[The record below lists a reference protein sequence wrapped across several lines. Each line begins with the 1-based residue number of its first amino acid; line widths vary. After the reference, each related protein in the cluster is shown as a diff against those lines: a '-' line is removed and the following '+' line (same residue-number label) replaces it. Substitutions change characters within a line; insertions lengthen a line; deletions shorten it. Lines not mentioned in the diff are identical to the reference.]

1 MDKQKDKGTD
11 VGSIIGLPPDISIPD
26 HAKDICRRLR
36 ARYKL
41 EFEQLSVK
49 GRPFYFLK
57 VADIEP
63 LIAGKDIF
71 KDTAD
76 FPFWVK
82 IWEAAVVMAH
92 FMARSKPVADQ
103 KVLEIGA
110 GLGVAGIVASAFG
123 HDVTITDYKDEI
135 LDFVRVSSAVNGCTP
150 ICTTLDWNNP
160 SELGLFDTIIGSEV
174 LFHEKFF
181 DPLLDVFARY
191 LAPGG
196 TIYLAHDAR
205 RKSVRPFLE
214 RCKERYEIAA
224 QKQTLRSDDETIEVV
239 LVRLR
244 QKA

>member
-1 MDKQKDKGTD
+1 MQKDKGKD
-11 VGSIIGLPPDISIPD
+11 VGPVTGLPPDISVPD
-26 HAKDICRRLR
+26 SVKDIYGRLKAKYR
-36 ARYKL
+36 L
-41 EFEQLSVK
+41 EFDHLSIK
-49 GRPFYFLK
+49 GRPFFFLK

-71 KDTAD
+71 KDAAD

-92 FMARSKPVADQ
+92 FMARSTPIPGH

-123 HDVTITDYKDEI
+123 HDVTVTDYTDEI
-135 LDFVRVSSAVNGCTP
+135 LDFVRVSSAVNGCSP
-150 ICTTLDWNNP
+150 ACATLDWNNP
-160 SELGLFDTIIGSEV
+160 SELGLFDTLIGSEV

-181 DPLLDVFARY
+181 DPLLEVFSRY

-196 TIYLAHDAR
+196 TIYLAHDVR

-214 RCKERYEIAA
+214 RCEERYEIAA
-224 QKQTLRSDDETIEVV
+224 QKQVLRSDDETIEVI
-239 LVRLR
+239 LARLR
-244 QKA
+244 QRA